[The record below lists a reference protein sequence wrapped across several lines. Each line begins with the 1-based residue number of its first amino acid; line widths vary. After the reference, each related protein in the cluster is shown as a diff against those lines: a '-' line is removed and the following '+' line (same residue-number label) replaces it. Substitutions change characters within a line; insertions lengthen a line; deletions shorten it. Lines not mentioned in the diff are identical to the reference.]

1 MSGSLNK
8 VLLIGR
14 LGRDPE
20 IKYTPNGA
28 PVAKFSIA
36 TEENFKD
43 KSGEKQ
49 KRVEWHQVVA
59 WNKLAEICGEY
70 LTKGSQVYI
79 EGKIQSHEWEK
90 DGEKKR
96 SFEIVASR
104 LVMLGSNG
112 KGENKASRNVAA
124 DRPVTAEDPISD
136 EDIPF

>member
-70 LTKGSQVYI
+70 LTKGSQLSQAFDNCFYRQQEFI
-79 EGKIQSHEWEK
+79 
-90 DGEKKR
+90 
-96 SFEIVASR
+96 
-104 LVMLGSNG
+104 
-112 KGENKASRNVAA
+112 
-124 DRPVTAEDPISD
+124 
-136 EDIPF
+136 